1 MDHDLDCNLNYGRDQ
16 HPYAVIVKSPPR
28 DLGRRLVDASEEI
41 LRPGRDLRLEDIAA
55 MVGSARA
62 TLYYY
67 FSGREDLIA
76 FLLAEHVTAAS
87 ETVTA
92 AGPGQPPAA
101 RLRAAVTALVA
112 FLGSKPGVCAGLLSF
127 AGTAG
132 QLRSVMAAKDA
143 ALAAPLADILREGIR
158 AGQLSAGEPDDAANA
173 LLGAAMIATLAR
185 WDRGDDSTSP
195 AFQQALTDQIVRSVL
210 PRGQF
215 P

>member
-1 MDHDLDCNLNYGRDQ
+1 
-16 HPYAVIVKSPPR
+16 VKSPPR
-28 DLGRRLVDASEEI
+28 DLARRLADASEEI

-76 FLLAEHVTAAS
+76 FLLSEHVAAAS
-87 ETVTA
+87 EAITA
-92 AGPGQPPAA
+92 AARPSQPPAD

-112 FLGSKPGVCAGLLSF
+112 FLGDRPGVCSGLLSF
-127 AGTAG
+127 AGAAG
-132 QLRSVMAAKDA
+132 QLRPVMAAKDA
-143 ALAAPLADILREGIR
+143 ALAVPVADILREGIQ
-158 AGQLSAGEPDDAANA
+158 AGQFLAGEPGDAANA
-173 LLGAAMIATLAR
+173 ILGAAMIATLAR

-210 PRGQF
+210 PS
-215 P
+215 

>member
-1 MDHDLDCNLNYGRDQ
+1 M
-16 HPYAVIVKSPPR
+16 KSPPR
-28 DLGRRLVDASEEI
+28 DLARRLVDASEEI
-41 LRPGRDLRLEDIAA
+41 LRPGRDLRLEDIAT

-92 AGPGQPPAA
+92 SAGPGQPPAA

-112 FLGSKPGVCAGLLSF
+112 FLGSRPGVCAGLLSF

-143 ALAAPLADILREGIR
+143 ALAAPVADILREGIQ
-158 AGQLSAGEPDDAANA
+158 AGQFSAGEPDDAANA
-173 LLGAAMIATLAR
+173 ILGAAMIATLAR
-185 WDRGDDSTSP
+185 WDRGEDSTSP

-210 PRGQF
+210 PT
-215 P
+215 